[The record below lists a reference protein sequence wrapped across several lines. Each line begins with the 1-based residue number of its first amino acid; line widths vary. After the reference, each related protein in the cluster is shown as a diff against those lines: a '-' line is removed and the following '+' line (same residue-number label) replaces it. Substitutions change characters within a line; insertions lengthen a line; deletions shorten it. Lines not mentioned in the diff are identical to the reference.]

1 MFSGG
6 MWRSMTEAVGDRLKH
21 GKAGIVLIVVAL
33 AATSLAA
40 QVSSASSRAKAED
53 LYRRTEYGQSLKL
66 LDLNSDDPAVNNLI
80 GRDYFMLGDFKKATQ
95 YFQESVKADPASS
108 DNALWLGRAWGRRA
122 ETSNPFVAPGYAS
135 KARQW
140 LEKAVEL
147 NEKNSDAMSDL
158 FDYYLDAPGFLGGGY
173 EKAQALA
180 RKIADVDPAEGY
192 FARAKL
198 AEKRNEYETAEA
210 QLRHAIQI
218 APHEVGHVLDLARFL
233 ANQGRQQE
241 SDAMF
246 AKAETVAPETPRVW
260 YARADTLIKQKRNLD
275 EAKRLLQKYVQSSSI
290 TPDDPSKNDAQRLLK
305 QVEGGA

>member
-1 MFSGG
+1 MK
-6 MWRSMTEAVGDRLKH
+6 RA
-21 GKAGIVLIVVAL
+21 KAGIALVVAG
-33 AATSLAA
+33 AAFAGISLQA
-40 QVSSASSRAKAED
+40 QASSKSSLVKAED
-53 LYRRTEYGQSLKL
+53 LYRRTEYRQSLDL
-66 LDLNSDDPAVNNLI
+66 LDLKSNEPAVNNLV
-80 GRDYFMLGDFKKATQ
+80 GRDYFMMGDFKKAVE
-95 YFQESVKADPASS
+95 YFQHAVDANPNSS

-140 LEKAVEL
+140 LEKAVQL
-147 NEKNSDAMSDL
+147 DDKNSDAMSDL

-173 EKAQALA
+173 DKAQAIA

-198 AEKRNEYETAEA
+198 AEKRNEYETAET
-210 QLRHAIQI
+210 QLRHAIEI
-218 APHEVGHVLDLARFL
+218 APHQVGHVLDLAKFL

-241 SDAMF
+241 SDALF
-246 AKAETVAPETPRVW
+246 AKAETIAPETPGVW

-275 EAKRLLQKYVQSSSI
+275 EAKRLLRKYVQSSSI
-290 TPDDPSKNDAQRLLK
+290 TPDDPSKNDAQRLLR

>member
-1 MFSGG
+1 MK
-6 MWRSMTEAVGDRLKH
+6 RA
-21 GKAGIVLIVVAL
+21 KAGTALVVA
-33 AATSLAA
+33 AAFAGISLPA
-40 QVSSASSRAKAED
+40 QASSKSSVAQAED
-53 LYRRTEYGQSLKL
+53 LYRRTEYRQSLGL
-66 LDLNSDDPAVNNLI
+66 LDLKSNDPAMNNLI
-80 GRDYFMLGDFKKATQ
+80 GRDYFMMGDFKKAGD
-95 YFQESVKADPASS
+95 YFQQAVNAEPNSS
-108 DNALWLGRAWGRRA
+108 DSAMWLGRAFGRRA

-140 LEKAVEL
+140 LEKAVQL
-147 NEKNSDAMSDL
+147 DDKNSDAMSDL

-173 EKAQALA
+173 DKAQAIA

-198 AEKRNEYETAEA
+198 AEKRNEYETAET
-210 QLRHAIQI
+210 QLRHAIEI
-218 APHEVGHVLDLARFL
+218 APHQVGHILELARFL

-246 AKAETVAPETPRVW
+246 AKAETIAPEAPRVW
-260 YARADTLIKQKRNLD
+260 YAKADTLIKQKRNLD

-305 QVEGGA
+305 QVDGGA